1 MLLKFCKRCKTQ
13 KSLDLF
19 SKKKTA
25 KDGMCPNCKECEKL
39 IHKEYYEKNRESILE
54 KDKQKR
60 KLGSRAA
67 SKPTLK
73 TRLNQN
79 IKRKELRRNS
89 PELSLYTEAKKRAK
103 EKDLEFSILLD
114 DIFVPPVCPILLIP
128 LKVGTGKLHNN
139 SPSLDRV
146 DNSKG
151 YTKDNIM
158 VISYLANRMKSSASK
173 EQLLQF
179 SIYMLEFFKGYY
191 E

>member
-1 MLLKFCKRCKTQ
+1 MLFKFCNRCKTQ
-13 KSLDLF
+13 KSTDLF

-25 KDGMCPNCKECEKL
+25 KDGLCSNCKECEKL
-39 IHKEYYEKNRESILE
+39 IHKAYYEKNRETILE

-60 KLGSRAA
+60 KLGLRVK

-73 TRLNQN
+73 TRLEQN
-79 IKRKELRRNS
+79 SKRKELRRKS
-89 PELSLYTEAKKRAK
+89 PELSLYTEAKNRAK
-103 EKDLEFSILLD
+103 EKGLEFSILLD

-128 LKVGTGKLHNN
+128 LKTGTGKLQSS

-179 SIYMLEFFKGYY
+179 SIYMLEFFKETY